1 MNLTIL
7 SLGVDFA
14 PPSAGPPMIFRISAA
29 KKLTLFALAK
39 RVRTVLAVPVLSS
52 RLKAGLHRDT
62 RNARSSLAKIDTRSR
77 NCQIHSNG
85 FNFINRS
92 FRNSLVL
99 IPGWATDERIFSQF
113 DLKYNYLISGK
124 VDPLEF
130 SKVLRDYLDANS
142 IAKVSL
148 FGYSMGGFMAKE
160 FALSNPDRVEEV
172 FLISVRK
179 KYPNQQLKEIE
190 GQLKKNKRGFLYKF
204 YLDCFSDSDKE
215 GKDWFKKNLLKDY
228 VKSMGLEDLLRGL
241 DYLGKVE
248 ISANELSQIK
258 NLKMFHGR
266 LDKIAPVEEAEEL
279 AGGKLDI
286 INDAGHIL
294 FSFL

>member
-1 MNLTIL
+1 MNLTIF
-7 SLGVDFA
+7 SLGVDFV
-14 PPSAGPPMIFRISAA
+14 PSGPPMIFRISAA
-29 KKLTLFALAK
+29 AELAFFAKAKKAQTASLS
-39 RVRTVLAVPVLSS
+39 RDCPAVSS
-52 RLKAGLHRDT
+52 GPRDT
-62 RNARSSLAKIDTRSR
+62 RNARSSLAKIDTRSI
-77 NCQIHSNG
+77 NCQIHSDS
-85 FNFINRS
+85 FNFINRG
-92 FRNSLVL
+92 FKNTLVL
-99 IPGWATDERIFSQF
+99 IPGWAVDDRIFSQ
-113 DLKYNYLISGK
+113 LNWKYNYLIPAK
-124 VDPLEF
+124 IDPFRL
-130 SKVLRDYLDANS
+130 SKALSDYLDKNS
-142 IAKVSL
+142 IDKVSL

-160 FALSNPDRVEEV
+160 FALSNPKKVDEV
-172 FLISVRK
+172 FLISIRK
-179 KYPNQQLKEIE
+179 KYPGQQLKEIE